1 MHTTSRRFA
10 VLTGCWLLAAC
21 VQPSAPTGQDNQDGA
36 DSAKSPAKSPD
47 KSAPNPSIAEPAPA
61 SATAGA
67 RAFVGVD
74 GVGLHVLDGRGWRL
88 ELETRAPIR
97 DMLLLDGQLFVL
109 SAFGVQ
115 RVKDGQAQTLAE
127 IDRETYSQI
136 GDPLALASTDGKTF
150 WVAGPLGV
158 ARYSGTWELTPVA
171 ASTPAS
177 IDVALDRAGTPYL
190 AFGSLFRYQDASW
203 QPLADAS
210 ITSALA
216 LLPDPRS
223 DAMLVHG
230 GCQADLRT
238 CVVWRTIADA
248 PPTRIDVAAD
258 DCSDYG
264 RMAVSADGTRGVIA
278 GRCGLLRVGLDPN
291 EEAKPVRLGIAEG
304 WPGQPLRS
312 LALDAAG
319 RVWAGTNDSLMII
332 AADGATA
339 DFPIG
344 QLGDI
349 AGPVGPLLVEGDGPP
364 PPTLGRVR
372 NGDLTGVMVVL
383 DGADKRPLPGV
394 PVELCSHLPPG
405 GELVP
410 DPARSPCAGV
420 ESTLTTT
427 TDGEG
432 RFAVSN
438 IPIGH
443 YYFGVEIDGRWARG
457 QPKALN
463 MRAGMNGNV
472 GKVTVAVPE

>member
-1 MHTTSRRFA
+1 MNTPSRRFA

-21 VQPSAPTGQDNQDGA
+21 VQPSAPTSE
-36 DSAKSPAKSPD
+36 DSKQSPAKSPATLPD
-47 KSAPNPSIAEPAPA
+47 KAAPSQPAPSQPA
-61 SATAGA
+61 PMPSPAATGA
-67 RAFVGVD
+67 RAYVSVD
-74 GVGLHVLDGRGWRL
+74 GVGLHVLDGGGWRL

-115 RVKDGQAQTLAE
+115 RVAGGQAQTVAE
-127 IDRETYSQI
+127 IQRETYSQI
-136 GDPLALASTDGKTF
+136 GDPLALASADGQTF

-158 ARYSGTWELTPVA
+158 ARYSGSWALTPVA
-171 ASTPAS
+171 ASNPTS
-177 IDVALDRAGTPYL
+177 IDVALDRTGLPYL
-190 AFGSLFRYQDASW
+190 AFGSLFRHQDASW

-210 ITSALA
+210 NVSPLA

-238 CVVWRTIADA
+238 CVVLRATADA
-248 PPTRIDVAAD
+248 PPSRIEFAAD
-258 DCSDYG
+258 ECTDYG
-264 RMAVSADGTRGVIA
+264 RMAVSADGTRAAIA
-278 GRCGLLRVGLDPN
+278 GRCGLVRFGLDGEPQ
-291 EEAKPVRLGIAEG
+291 PVRIGITDG

-312 LALDAAG
+312 LALDAGG
-319 RVWAGTNDSLMII
+319 RLWAGTHNSLMII
-332 AADGATA
+332 AADGAIE

-364 PPTLGRVR
+364 PPTLGRAR
-372 NGDLTGVMVVL
+372 NGDLTGVFVVA
-383 DGADKRPLPGV
+383 DGEEKRPLPGV
-394 PVELCSHLPPG
+394 TVELCSHLPPA

-420 ESTLTTT
+420 ESTHTTT
-427 TDGEG
+427 TDGDG
-432 RFAVSN
+432 RFAIGN

-472 GKVTVAVPE
+472 GKITVAVPE